1 MSLSFE
7 SLTLIGEIKRQ
18 LGYSYPYKAGSA
30 TVHTPG
36 LSKKVFLEI
45 IKYYT
50 EKEFSITINTEK
62 KTFTISG
69 YCPEF

>member
-36 LSKKVFLEI
+36 LSKI
-45 IKYYT
+45 GHT
-50 EKEFSITINTEK
+50 
-62 KTFTISG
+62 KTSW
-69 YCPEF
+69 YDWCC